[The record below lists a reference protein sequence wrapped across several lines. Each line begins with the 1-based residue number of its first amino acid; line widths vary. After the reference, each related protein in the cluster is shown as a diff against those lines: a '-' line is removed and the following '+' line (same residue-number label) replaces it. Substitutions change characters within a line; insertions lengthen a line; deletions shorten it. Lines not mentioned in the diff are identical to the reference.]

1 MYIYNTLCNIQYIY
15 IYIYINKT
23 TKTNINKTLYESNV
37 RYSAKNILFTIR
49 TYAMHMNNLRRIFLN
64 KTC

>member
-1 MYIYNTLCNIQYIY
+1 MIAVRFVCISIY

-23 TKTNINKTLYESNV
+23 IKTNINKTLYESNV

-49 TYAMHMNNLRRIFLN
+49 PYYAMHMNNLRRIFLN
-64 KTC
+64 KTW